1 MSSYVI
7 YHHFILIYSHV
18 WFYQSK
24 RFQKFIPAFVHF
36 SFQPLVHFATFGKQ
50 LQIDVV
56 EPHWGCGHHSSGSM
70 YTFVC
75 GAAALW
81 LRRLSV
87 GARKGWK
94 ESPYYHPEKWTKA
107 HVPTINFHG
116 INRYSFQR
124 GGVYNSF
131 LEKEAI
137 EILGDFVGWVLH
149 LGSLKFWKAWK
160 QLLGWLLAV
169 PTSPKRLDKWN
180 PLEVNL
186 AQTAGVSLD
195 LHGLKWN
202 MN

>member
-1 MSSYVI
+1 MFG
-7 YHHFILIYSHV
+7 FISL
-18 WFYQSK
+18 K
-24 RFQKFIPAFVHF
+24 RFQKYIPAFFHF
-36 SFQPLVHFATFGKQ
+36 SFQPLVHFATFRKKNCK
-50 LQIDVV
+50 LMSLNHTEVV
-56 EPHWGCGHHSSGSM
+56 DIIRQGRCTLLSAVQQPFG
-70 YTFVC
+70 
-75 GAAALW
+75 

-94 ESPYYHPEKWTKA
+94 ESPYYHPEKWTNA

-160 QLLGWLLAV
+160 QLLGWLVAV

>member
-1 MSSYVI
+1 MFG
-7 YHHFILIYSHV
+7 FISP
-18 WFYQSK
+18 K
-24 RFQKFIPAFVHF
+24 KKIPKVYTSIF
-36 SFQPLVHFATFGKQ
+36 SLLLPTFGPFCHISKKNCK
-50 LQIDVV
+50 LMSLNHTEVV
-56 EPHWGCGHHSSGSM
+56 DIIRQGRCTLLSAVQQPFG
-70 YTFVC
+70 
-75 GAAALW
+75 

-160 QLLGWLLAV
+160 QLLGWLVAV